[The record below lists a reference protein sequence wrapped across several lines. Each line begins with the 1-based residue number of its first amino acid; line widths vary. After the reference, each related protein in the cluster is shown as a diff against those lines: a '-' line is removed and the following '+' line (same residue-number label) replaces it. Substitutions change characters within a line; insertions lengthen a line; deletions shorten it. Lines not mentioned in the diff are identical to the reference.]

1 MLHDEL
7 YTDMDPEYRS
17 RIFLARR
24 RLVDSVEGP
33 SSLPTSGL
41 SARGLLDDSQLAVV
55 REIRTRRLS
64 SVLDRFVRD

>member
-1 MLHDEL
+1 MLHDDL
-7 YTDMDPEYRS
+7 YTDMDPDYQS

-41 SARGLLDDSQLAVV
+41 CARSLLDDSQLAVV
-55 REIRTRRLS
+55 KDIRTRRLAP
-64 SVLDRFVRD
+64 VLDRFIQD

>member
-1 MLHDEL
+1 MLHEDL
-7 YTDMDPEYRS
+7 YTDMDPEYTS

-33 SSLPTSGL
+33 SSLPSSGL

-55 REIRTRRLS
+55 KNIRTRRLAP
-64 SVLDRFVRD
+64 VLDRFTQD